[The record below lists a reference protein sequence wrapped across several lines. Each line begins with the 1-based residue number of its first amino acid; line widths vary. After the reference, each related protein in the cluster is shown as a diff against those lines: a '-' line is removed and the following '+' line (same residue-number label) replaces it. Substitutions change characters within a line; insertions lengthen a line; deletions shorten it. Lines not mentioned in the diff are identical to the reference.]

1 MRILFEIRDQKKATA
16 LYEMI
21 AVKRQCHL
29 PGSDQKMQIYFLL
42 DEQTFE

>member
-1 MRILFEIRDQKKATA
+1 
-16 LYEMI
+16 MI

-42 DEQTFE
+42 DEQTFEQYADEAAEIYE